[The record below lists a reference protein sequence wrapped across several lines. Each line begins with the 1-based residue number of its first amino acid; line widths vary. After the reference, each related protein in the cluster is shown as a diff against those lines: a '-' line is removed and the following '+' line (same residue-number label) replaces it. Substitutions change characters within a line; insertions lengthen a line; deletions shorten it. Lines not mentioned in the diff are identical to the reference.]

1 MTEPSREE
9 RQSLSEGIQDRIRV
23 LMDNQPSRRSFLIG
37 GGALS
42 AVVLAACRPGGR
54 PPPNP
59 GTTPTTPPTLP
70 NNATN
75 TLVVVEMAGGHDG
88 YSMAIPYQDPNY
100 YALRPNVS
108 TPAAQVLPIAG
119 HDLGLHP
126 NLPKLSARGVA
137 LVEGVGPPAPDE
149 SHFDMIR
156 RWWQA
161 DIDNMHAQGTGFLG
175 RLCDQIADPTA
186 PATGVTISWGTSP
199 ALISSQAVTLSMA
212 PNSDGRFPALG
223 FGTTA
228 TAWTTAQR
236 AIAAVDPN
244 ETPALV
250 AARTGMNNALRF
262 SDALASL
269 PASTQTYPNS
279 GLGQQ
284 LGLAARLIR
293 ANAGIKILHVPFGGN
308 FDTHESH
315 KVNHDALMSELDAA
329 LDAFLTEIAAQGLSN
344 RVLVANTS
352 EFGRRAGQ
360 NQTGLDHGTASV
372 MFLAGAAHPGV
383 YGARPSWSTL
393 DPNGNLM
400 SRVSLAD
407 YYATLAQWFGVP
419 AASVLPV
426 PGNVIPGIVS

>member
-1 MTEPSREE
+1 MTTPE
-9 RQSLSEGIQDRIRV
+9 RDDRDSLSEGIQERIRS
-23 LMDNQPSRRSFLIG
+23 LMAANQPSRRSFLIG

-42 AVVLAACRPGGR
+42 AVVLAACHPSAG
-54 PPPNP
+54 PPP
-59 GTTPTTPPTLP
+59 PPPPPAPLP
-70 NNATN
+70 NNTNN

-88 YSMAIPYQDPNY
+88 YSMAIPFQDPAY

-126 NLPKLSARGVA
+126 NLAKLHNRGVA

-186 PATGVTISWGTSP
+186 PATGVTIAWGTSP

-212 PNSDGRFPALG
+212 PNSDGKFPALSYG
-223 FGTTA
+223 ATA
-228 TAWTTAQR
+228 AAWTTAQR
-236 AIAAVDPN
+236 AIATVDPS
-244 ETPALV
+244 ETPALI

-262 SDALASL
+262 SDALTSL
-269 PASTQTYPNS
+269 PISTQTYPNT

-293 ANAGIKILHVPFGGN
+293 AKAGIKVLHVPFGGN
-308 FDTHESH
+308 FDTHENH
-315 KVNHDALMSELDAA
+315 KANHDALMVELDDA
-329 LDAFLTEIAAQGLSN
+329 LDAFLTEIAAQGLGKQ
-344 RVLVANTS
+344 VLVANTS

-372 MFLAGAAHPGV
+372 MFLAGAARSGV
-383 YGARPSWSTL
+383 FGARPSWSAL
-393 DPNGNLM
+393 DPNGNLV
-400 SRVSLAD
+400 SKVSLGD
-407 YYATLAQWFGVP
+407 YYATLAQWFGIP

-426 PGNVIPGIVS
+426 PGNVIPGIVT